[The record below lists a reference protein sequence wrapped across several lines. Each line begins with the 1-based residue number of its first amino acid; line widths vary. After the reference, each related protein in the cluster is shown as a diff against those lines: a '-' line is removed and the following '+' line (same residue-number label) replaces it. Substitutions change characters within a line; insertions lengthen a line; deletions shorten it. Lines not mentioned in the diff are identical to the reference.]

1 MARSYMR
8 SKGRNSKGIRVRE
21 NPITPAVNL
30 NSLYCLPAT
39 ATAVATPTGQ
49 VSILKKAG
57 TGLKNGDNYL
67 VESGVVRTSSIKLS
81 SQAPFKVYVKNAS
94 QGWTVYQC
102 PGQKVCKLSL
112 NKVTSIAGSP
122 ALFAGLSSGAN
133 QDLIKIGYNE
143 EPVDITFAIV
153 VDSAID

>member
-1 MARSYMR
+1 MR

-21 NPITPAVNL
+21 NPVTPAVNL

-39 ATAVATPTGQ
+39 ATAAATPTGQ

-57 TGLKNGDNYL
+57 TGLKNGDNYI

-81 SQAPFKVYVKNAS
+81 SGQPFKAYVKNAS
-94 QGWTVYQC
+94 GGWTVYQC
-102 PGQKVCKLSL
+102 PGQKVVKLPL
-112 NKVTSIAGSP
+112 NKITSVAGNP
-122 ALFAGLSSGAN
+122 ALFASMASSGN
-133 QDLIKIGYNE
+133 QDLVKIGFNE

-153 VDSAID
+153 VDSALD